1 MKGLYYPAVGFPLAA
16 CENGG
21 QARQAFTRRAE
32 SGHYALGTAMRFPPF
47 FLDEIKARLP
57 VSEVVRGRVKLVR
70 AGREWKGLSPFNAEK
85 TPSFFVNDQKMAWF
99 DFSAGKNG
107 NIFDFVME
115 TEGLSFPDAVARL
128 ASDAGLALPQ
138 TSPEAEAEESARK
151 NLHEVLAR
159 AASYFSARLA
169 GREGAAARAY
179 LARRGIDAEL
189 QGRFGLGYA
198 LPEKYAL
205 RDHLAGAGIPAQTMI
220 EAGLLIH
227 GEDIAV
233 PYDRFRDRIMF
244 PIHDS
249 GGRVI
254 AFGGRAL
261 GPDAQPKYL
270 NSPETALFHK
280 GAILYNH
287 HRVRKAAQSSGQIIV
302 VEGYVDVIAMTSAGF
317 DATVA
322 PLGTALTPDQC
333 ELLWKMAEEPILCFD
348 GDRAGRKAAYRA
360 IDMALPLI
368 GPGRSFG
375 FALLPEGQDPD
386 DLVRAGGREAVS
398 RLLVHA
404 LPLAKVIWKRETE
417 NKSFATPE
425 RRAGLKWRLEAI
437 ASGIR
442 DRTLQRQYRD
452 YFKDWLYR
460 FRRGDYGAGAK
471 APKARG
477 GGPKLNYE
485 TRTDLTSPPEVSQ
498 SLAISP
504 LFRPGKS
511 NLSPREGL
519 ILLLLLN
526 HPGLIGQHIED
537 LAEIAFSS
545 AEAGALRDALLASAA
560 AAHRPAQGLD
570 APSLRAAAE
579 GQGFDAILQQL
590 DGMAAHASHWYA
602 TAGAADADAEEVL
615 KQALSLHRRARTL
628 HRELQLAELALGKDS
643 SEANLGRLKDIQ
655 AQLSAVGGIEAAVEG
670 FGAQSGRPSGT
681 L

>member
-1 MKGLYYPAVGFPLAA
+1 
-16 CENGG
+16 
-21 QARQAFTRRAE
+21 
-32 SGHYALGTAMRFPPF
+32 MRFPPS

-115 TEGLSFPDAVARL
+115 TDGLSFPDAVERL
-128 ASDAGLALPQ
+128 ARDAGLALPRV
-138 TSPEAEAEESARK
+138 SPEAEAEEKARAS
-151 NLHEVLAR
+151 LHDVLAR
-159 AASYFSARLA
+159 AASFFSARLA
-169 GREGAAARAY
+169 RGEGGAARAY
-179 LARRGIDAEL
+179 LAGRGIDPEL

-205 RDHLAGAGIPAQTMI
+205 RDHLAGAGIPVPTMI

-233 PYDRFRDRIMF
+233 AYDRFRDRIMF

-261 GPDAQPKYL
+261 AKDAPAKYL

-287 HRVRKAAQSSGQIIV
+287 HRARKAAQSSGQLIV

-322 PLGTALTPDQC
+322 PLGTALTPEQC

-360 IDMALPLI
+360 IDVALPLI
-368 GPGRSFG
+368 GPGRSLG

-386 DLVRAGGREAVS
+386 DLVHSGGREAVA
-398 RLLVHA
+398 RLFARA
-404 LPLAKVIWKRETE
+404 LPLVDLIWFRETE
-417 NKSFATPE
+417 SKIFATPE
-425 RRAGLKWRLEAI
+425 RRAGLERRFGEIARDIRDEALRRHYQAAFKVRLFQFFGRGGYRPFAVAAK
-437 ASGIR
+437 ASG
-442 DRTLQRQYRD
+442 
-452 YFKDWLYR
+452 
-460 FRRGDYGAGAK
+460 AV
-471 APKARG
+471 
-477 GGPKLNYE
+477 GPKPAWQRSSEPKSNLAAAP
-485 TRTDLTSPPEVSQ
+485 LVSQ
-498 SLAISP
+498 SLAKSP
-504 LFRPGKS
+504 LFGPGKPR
-511 NLSPREGL
+511 LSPRDGL

-526 HPGLIGQHIED
+526 HPGLIGRHIED

-545 AEAGALRDALLASAA
+545 AEAGALRDTLLASAA
-560 AAHRPAQGLD
+560 SAHLPAQARD
-570 APSLRAAAE
+570 EPSPEAPSLRAAVE
-579 GQGFDAILQQL
+579 GQGFGAILQQL

-602 TAGAADADAEEVL
+602 KAGAADADADEVL

-628 HRELQLAELALGKDS
+628 HRELQLAELALGKDF

-655 AQLSAVGGIEAAVEG
+655 AQLSALGGIEAAVEG
-670 FGAQSGRPSGT
+670 YGAQSGRPSGT

>member
-1 MKGLYYPAVGFPLAA
+1 
-16 CENGG
+16 
-21 QARQAFTRRAE
+21 
-32 SGHYALGTAMRFPPF
+32 MRFPPS

-115 TEGLSFPDAVARL
+115 TEGLSFPEVVERL
-128 ASDAGLALPQ
+128 AHDAGLALPRV
-138 TSPEAEAEESARK
+138 TPEAEAEEKARAS
-151 NLHEVLAR
+151 LHEVLTR
-159 AASYFSARLA
+159 AASYFAARLA
-169 GREGAAARAY
+169 GAQGGAARAY
-179 LARRGIDAEL
+179 LAGRGIDPEL
-189 QGRFGLGYA
+189 QARFGVGYA
-198 LPEKYAL
+198 LNEKYAL
-205 RDHLAGAGIPAQTMI
+205 RDHLAGTGVPVQTMI

-261 GPDAQPKYL
+261 GPDAPAKYL
-270 NSPETALFHK
+270 NSPETVLFHK

-287 HRVRKAAQSSGQIIV
+287 HQARKAAQSSGQLIV
-302 VEGYVDVIAMTSAGF
+302 VEGYIDVIAMTSAGF

-368 GPGRSFG
+368 GPGRSLG
-375 FALLPEGQDPD
+375 FALLPEGHDPD
-386 DLVRAGGREAVS
+386 DLVRTGGREAVAHLLS
-398 RLLVHA
+398 RI
-404 LPLAKVIWKRETE
+404 LPLADLIWVRETE
-417 NKSFATPE
+417 HKIFATPE
-425 RRAGLKWRLEAI
+425 RRAGLERRLSEI
-437 ASGIR
+437 VREIR
-442 DRTLQRQYRD
+442 DEALRRHYHAAFKERLFQFFGRGGYR
-452 YFKDWLYR
+452 
-460 FRRGDYGAGAK
+460 ASEA
-471 APKARG
+471 APKKARG
-477 GGPKLNYE
+477 GGPKANFE
-485 TRTDLTSPPEVSQ
+485 PKTNFTSPPAVST
-498 SLAISP
+498 SLAASP
-504 LFRPGKS
+504 FLRPGKPGRP
-511 NLSPREGL
+511 LSEGL

-526 HPGLIGQHIED
+526 HPGLIGQHIEE

-545 AEAGALRDALLASAA
+545 AEAVALRDALSALSVSSAA
-560 AAHRPAQGLD
+560 AAPLD
-570 APSLRAAAE
+570 RTSPDAASLRAAVE
-579 GQGFDAILQQL
+579 GQGFGPMLQRLDA
-590 DGMAAHASHWYA
+590 MAAHGSHWYVKA
-602 TAGAADADAEEVL
+602 EAAEEDAEEVL
-615 KQALSLHRRARTL
+615 KQALTGYRKGAL
-628 HRELQLAELALGKDS
+628 EKEYELAKRAFENDS
-643 SEANLGRLKDIQ
+643 SEGNFMWLKKIQ
-655 AQLSAVGGIEAAVEG
+655 EQLFAFGGTEASLEG
-670 FGAQSGRPSGT
+670 FGVLSGHPSGT

>member
-1 MKGLYYPAVGFPLAA
+1 
-16 CENGG
+16 
-21 QARQAFTRRAE
+21 
-32 SGHYALGTAMRFPPF
+32 MRFPPS

-70 AGREWKGLSPFNAEK
+70 AGREWKGLSPFNVEK

-115 TEGLSFPDAVARL
+115 TEGLSFPDAVERL
-128 ASDAGLALPQ
+128 AHDAGLALPQ
-138 TSPEAEAEESARK
+138 ASPEGEADEKARAS
-151 NLHEVLAR
+151 LHGVLAR

-169 GREGAAARAY
+169 GAEGGAARAY
-179 LARRGIDAEL
+179 LAGRGVDPGL

-205 RDHLAGAGIPAQTMI
+205 RDHLAGAGVPVPTMI

-227 GEDIAV
+227 GDDIAV

-261 GPDAQPKYL
+261 GPDAPAKYL

-287 HRVRKAAQSSGQIIV
+287 HNARKAAQSSGQLIV

-368 GPGRSFG
+368 GPGRSLG

-386 DLVRAGGREAVS
+386 DLVHSGGREAVAQLLS
-398 RLLVHA
+398 RI
-404 LPLAKVIWKRETE
+404 LPLADLLWVRETE
-417 NKSFATPE
+417 NKIFATPE
-425 RRAGLKWRLEAI
+425 RRAGLERRFGQI
-437 ASGIR
+437 ASEIGDKALR
-442 DRTLQRQYRD
+442 RQYQKE
-452 YFKDWLYR
+452 FKER
-460 FRRGDYGAGAK
+460 FFQFFRRGYTASAGAHK
-471 APKARG
+471 SARRG
-477 GGPKLNYE
+477 GLNANFE
-485 TRTDLTSPPEVSQ
+485 VKTNFTSPPAVST
-498 SLAISP
+498 SLAASP
-504 LFRPGKS
+504 FLRPGKPGRP
-511 NLSPREGL
+511 LSEGL

-526 HPGLIGQHIED
+526 HPGLIGQHIEE
-537 LAEIAFSS
+537 LAEIEFSNP
-545 AEAGALRDALLASAA
+545 EAGALRDALIALSVPSAA
-560 AAHRPAQGLD
+560 AAPFDRTSPD
-570 APSLRAAAE
+570 AATLRAATE
-579 GQGFDAILQQL
+579 GQGFGPMLQQL

-602 TAGAADADAEEVL
+602 KAGAADVDADEVL
-615 KQALSLHRRARTL
+615 KQALRLHRRAKTL

-655 AQLSAVGGIEAAVEG
+655 TQLSALGGIEAAVEG
-670 FGAQSGRPSGT
+670 YGAQSGRPSGT

>member
-1 MKGLYYPAVGFPLAA
+1 
-16 CENGG
+16 
-21 QARQAFTRRAE
+21 
-32 SGHYALGTAMRFPPF
+32 MRFPPS

-115 TEGLSFPDAVARL
+115 TEGLSFPDAVKRL
-128 ASDAGLALPQ
+128 AHDAGLALPQ
-138 TSPEAEAEESARK
+138 ASPEAEAQEKARAT
-151 NLHEVLAR
+151 LHEVLAR

-169 GREGAAARAY
+169 GGEGAAARAY
-179 LARRGIDAEL
+179 LAGRGINSEL

-205 RDHLAGAGIPAQTMI
+205 RDHLAGTGVPVPTMI

-227 GEDIAV
+227 GGDIAV

-244 PIHDS
+244 PIHDL

-261 GPDAQPKYL
+261 AKDVQPKYL

-287 HRVRKAAQSSGQIIV
+287 HNARKAAHEGAQLVV
-302 VEGYVDVIAMTSAGF
+302 VEGYADVIAMTSAGF
-317 DATVA
+317 AATVA

-333 ELLWKMAEEPILCFD
+333 ELLWKMSEEPILCFD
-348 GDRAGRKAAYRA
+348 EDRAGRQAAYRA
-360 IDMALPLI
+360 IDMALPLLR
-368 GPGRSFG
+368 PGRSLG
-375 FALLPEGQDPD
+375 FAKLPEGDDPD

-398 RLLVHA
+398 QLLAHV
-404 LPLAKVIWKRETE
+404 LPLDEVIWKRETE
-417 NKSFATPE
+417 NKSFAAPE
-425 RRAGLKWRLEAI
+425 RRAGLERRLAEI
-437 ASGIR
+437 AREIR
-442 DRTLQRQYRD
+442 DEALARHYQAVFKERRFQFFKHGGSRQ
-452 YFKDWLYR
+452 F
-460 FRRGDYGAGAK
+460 AGAVN
-471 APKARG
+471 ATRA
-477 GGPKLNYE
+477 GGPERAWQRLSE
-485 TRTDLTSPPEVSQ
+485 PTSNLAAAPEVSQ

-511 NLSPREGL
+511 SLSPREGL

-526 HPGLIGQHIED
+526 HPGLIGRHIED

-545 AEAGALRDALLASAA
+545 GDAGALRDALLACAA
-560 AAHRPAQGLD
+560 TAHLPAQARDEPSLD
-570 APSLRAAAE
+570 APSLRAAIEAR
-579 GQGFDAILQQL
+579 GFGAILQQL

-602 TAGAADADAEEVL
+602 KAGAADADADEVL
-615 KQALSLHRRARTL
+615 NQALSLHRRARTL

-655 AQLSAVGGIEAAVEG
+655 AQLSALGGIEAAVEG
-670 FGAQSGRPSGT
+670 FGVQSGRPSGT

>member
-1 MKGLYYPAVGFPLAA
+1 
-16 CENGG
+16 
-21 QARQAFTRRAE
+21 
-32 SGHYALGTAMRFPPF
+32 MRFPPS

-115 TEGLSFPDAVARL
+115 TEGLSFPDAVERL
-128 ASDAGLALPQ
+128 ARDAGLALPRV
-138 TSPEAEAEESARK
+138 SPEAEAEEKARTS
-151 NLHEVLAR
+151 LHEALAR

-169 GREGAAARAY
+169 GGEGAAARAY
-179 LARRGIDAEL
+179 LAGRGIDPGL

-205 RDHLAGAGIPAQTMI
+205 RDHLAGAGVPVPTMI

-233 PYDRFRDRIMF
+233 PYDRFRERIMF

-261 GPDAQPKYL
+261 APDAPAKYL

-287 HRVRKAAQSSGQIIV
+287 HNARKTAQSTGQLIV
-302 VEGYVDVIAMTSAGF
+302 VEGYIDVIAMTSAGF

-322 PLGTALTPDQC
+322 PLGTALTPEQC

-348 GDRAGRKAAYRA
+348 GDGAGRKAAYRA
-360 IDMALPLI
+360 IDMALPVI
-368 GPGRSFG
+368 GPGRSLV
-375 FALLPEGQDPD
+375 FALLPNGQDPD
-386 DLVRAGGREAVS
+386 DLVQSGGREAVAQLLS
-398 RLLVHA
+398 RI
-404 LPLAKVIWKRETE
+404 LPLADLIWVRETE
-417 NKSFATPE
+417 NKNFATPE
-425 RRAGLKWRLEAI
+425 RRAGLERRLNEI
-437 ASGIR
+437 AREIR
-442 DRTLQRQYRD
+442 DEALRRHYQAAFRERFFQ
-452 YFKDWLYR
+452 F
-460 FRRGDYGAGAK
+460 FRRGGYGASA
-471 APKARG
+471 AAANATRA
-477 GGPKLNYE
+477 GGPKPAWQRSSEPKSNLAAAP
-485 TRTDLTSPPEVSQ
+485 LVSQ
-498 SLAISP
+498 SLAKSP
-504 LFRPGKS
+504 LFRPGK
-511 NLSPREGL
+511 PRLPPRDGL

-526 HPGLIGQHIED
+526 HPGLIGRHIED

-545 AEAGALRDALLASAA
+545 AEAGALRDTLLASAA
-560 AAHRPAQGLD
+560 AHLPAQAGDEPSPD
-570 APSLRAAAE
+570 APSLRAAVE
-579 GQGFDAILQQL
+579 GQGFGAILQQL
-590 DGMAAHASHWYA
+590 DGMAAHASHWY
-602 TAGAADADAEEVL
+602 TKAGAADADADEVL

-655 AQLSAVGGIEAAVEG
+655 AQLSALGGIEAAVEG
-670 FGAQSGRPSGT
+670 YGAQSGRPSGT

>member
-1 MKGLYYPAVGFPLAA
+1 
-16 CENGG
+16 
-21 QARQAFTRRAE
+21 
-32 SGHYALGTAMRFPPF
+32 MRFPPS

-57 VSEVVRGRVKLVR
+57 VSEVVRSRVKLVR

-99 DFSAGKNG
+99 DFSANKNG
-107 NIFDFVME
+107 NIFDFLMA
-115 TEGLSFPDAVARL
+115 TEGLSFPDAVERL
-128 ASDAGLALPQ
+128 AREAGLALPRA
-138 TSPEAEAEESARK
+138 SPEAEAQEKTRK

-159 AASYFSARLA
+159 AASYFCAQLA
-169 GREGAAARAY
+169 GGQGGAARAY
-179 LARRGIDAEL
+179 LAGRGIDVGL
-189 QGRFGLGYA
+189 QSRFRLGYA

-205 RDHLAGAGIPAQTMI
+205 RDHLAGAGVPLPTMV

-244 PIHDS
+244 PIHDPS
-249 GGRVI
+249 GRVI

-261 GPDAQPKYL
+261 GRDAQPKYL

-287 HRVRKAAQSSGQIIV
+287 HQARKAAHAGAQLVV
-302 VEGYVDVIAMTSAGF
+302 VEGYADVIAMTSAGF

-368 GPGRSFG
+368 GPGRSLG

-386 DLVRAGGREAVS
+386 DLVRTGGREAVAQLLS
-398 RLLVHA
+398 RI
-404 LPLAKVIWKRETE
+404 LPLADLIWVRETE
-417 NKSFATPE
+417 NKIFVTPE
-425 RRAGLKWRLEAI
+425 HRAGLERRLTAI
-437 ASGIR
+437 AREIR
-442 DRTLQRQYRD
+442 DEALRRHYQAA
-452 YFKDWLYR
+452 FKER
-460 FRRGDYGAGAK
+460 FFQFFRRGGYGASA
-471 APKARG
+471 AAANATRA
-477 GGPKLNYE
+477 GGPKPAWQRSNEPKSNLAA
-485 TRTDLTSPPEVSQ
+485 TPLVSQ
-498 SLAISP
+498 NLAKSP
-504 LFRPGKS
+504 LFRPGK
-511 NLSPREGL
+511 PRLPPRDGL

-526 HPGLIGQHIED
+526 HPGLIGRHIED

-560 AAHRPAQGLD
+560 AARLPAEARD
-570 APSLRAAAE
+570 EPSPNAASLRAAVE
-579 GQGFDAILQQL
+579 GQGFGAILQRI
-590 DGMAAHASHWYA
+590 DGMAAHESHWYA
-602 TAGAADADAEEVL
+602 KAGAADADAEEVL
-615 KQALSLHRRARTL
+615 KQALSLHRRAKAL
-628 HRELQLAELALGKDS
+628 HRELQLAELALGKDF

-655 AQLSAVGGIEAAVEG
+655 AQLSALGGMEAAVEG

>member
-1 MKGLYYPAVGFPLAA
+1 V
-16 CENGG
+16 E
-21 QARQAFTRRAE
+21 
-32 SGHYALGTAMRFPPF
+32 
-47 FLDEIKARLP
+47 
-57 VSEVVRGRVKLVR
+57 
-70 AGREWKGLSPFNAEK
+70 
-85 TPSFFVNDQKMAWF
+85 
-99 DFSAGKNG
+99 
-107 NIFDFVME
+107 
-115 TEGLSFPDAVARL
+115 RL
-128 ASDAGLALPQ
+128 AHEAGLAVPQ
-138 TSPEAEAEESARK
+138 ASPAAEAEERARK
-151 NLHEVLAR
+151 SLHEVLAR

-169 GREGAAARAY
+169 GREGGAARAY
-179 LARRGIDAEL
+179 LAGRGIDAGL

-205 RDHLAGAGIPAQTMI
+205 RDYLAGAEIPAPTMI

-261 GPDAQPKYL
+261 ASDAQPKYL

-287 HRVRKAAQSSGQIIV
+287 HHARKAAREGAQLIA
-302 VEGYVDVIAMTSAGF
+302 VEGYVDVITMTSAGF
-317 DATVA
+317 EATVA

-368 GPGRSFG
+368 GPGRSLG
-375 FALLPEGQDPD
+375 FAVLPEGQDPD
-386 DLVRAGGREAVS
+386 DLVRTNGREAVS
-398 RLLVHA
+398 QVLSRA
-404 LPLAKVIWKRETE
+404 LPLADLIWVRETE
-417 NKSFATPE
+417 TKTFATPE
-425 RRAGLKWRLEAI
+425 RRAGLERRLSEI
-437 ASGIR
+437 TREIR
-442 DRTLQRQYRD
+442 DEALRRHYQAA
-452 YFKDWLYR
+452 FKERFFQL
-460 FRRGDYGAGAK
+460 FRRGGDRLLAAE
-471 APKARG
+471 ARARG
-477 GGPKLNYE
+477 SKGAWQRSSEPKSNLAA
-485 TRTDLTSPPEVSQ
+485 PPVVSQ
-498 SLAISP
+498 SLAKSP
-504 LFRPGKS
+504 LLRPGK
-511 NLSPREGL
+511 PRLPPRDGL

-526 HPGLIGQHIED
+526 HPGLIGRHIED

-545 AEAGALRDALLASAA
+545 AEAGALRDALLAAA
-560 AAHRPAQGLD
+560 AARLPVTAD
-570 APSLRAAAE
+570 SPSPEAPSLRAAVE
-579 GQGFDAILQQL
+579 GQGFGAILQQL
-590 DGMAAHASHWYA
+590 DGMAAHASYWYA
-602 TAGAADADAEEVL
+602 KAGAAEADAGEVL

-655 AQLSAVGGIEAAVEG
+655 AQLSALGGIEAAVEG
-670 FGAQSGRPSGT
+670 FGAQSGRPRGT